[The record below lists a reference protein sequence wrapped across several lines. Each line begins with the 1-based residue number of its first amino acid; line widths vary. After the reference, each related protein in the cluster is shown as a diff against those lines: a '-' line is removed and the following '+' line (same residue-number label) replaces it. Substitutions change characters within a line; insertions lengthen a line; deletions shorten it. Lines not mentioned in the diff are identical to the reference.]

1 MERRTS
7 QRQIINYPV
16 WVICIDAK
24 DDQDD
29 QCIASALDISES
41 GMLIE
46 SPAILRGQAIKILAS
61 TSEKRIIEIVGSIVY
76 TDHSVEGK
84 FKVGI
89 RFIGSDHENLFF
101 SEKLVEASRLLD
113 ADRQQVV
120 NTIVS

>member
-1 MERRTS
+1 MERRTL
-7 QRQIINYPV
+7 QRQTINYPV

-24 DDQDD
+24 EDLDD
-29 QCIASALDISES
+29 QCIAYALDISES

-46 SPAILRGQAIKILAS
+46 SPTVIGGQTIKILAS
-61 TSEKRIIEIVGSIVY
+61 ASEKRIIEIVGSIVY

-84 FKVGI
+84 FKAGI

-101 SEKLVEASRLLD
+101 TEKLVEASRLLD